1 MVYDC
6 FPFMSEND
14 LLEIRINQHWNVVDK
29 FIVVESTQSHTGLE
43 KPLNLDV
50 SRFSKYSEKLIYAPL
65 VSLDRICESKPHLL
79 DPDFHSHRQNVHQ
92 IGFTEEED
100 MNNSETWKRD
110 NVQGNYFIEILKNI
124 GAKDD
129 DIVFASSLDE
139 ILKEDAFRAGID
151 IVSNESSNLKPESPS
166 DHLDYLKI
174 DNWYK
179 YKDIRTPAI
188 IGFKLQWYLCKL
200 NFKMK
205 MNVAMGNLTKFLTY
219 KRIPS
224 TTLRHM
230 AISTHAPVGTD
241 EDPAGWHFYFFD
253 SSLSGSGVKEKFM
266 NWAHADDFVNRCAD
280 TGEVVKAKDMNPKDL
295 VKRLFYQH
303 DCDLVELKKE
313 THPSYLIEN
322 IDKYRHLLAY

>member
-50 SRFSKYSEKLIYAPL
+50 ARFSKYSKKLIYVPL
-65 VSLDRICESKPHLL
+65 GSLDRLCESKPYLL
-79 DPDFHSHRQNVHQ
+79 DPHFHSHRRNVRKR
-92 IGFTEEED
+92 GFTEEQARE
-100 MNNSETWKRD
+100 NTETWKRD
-110 NVQGNYFIEILKNI
+110 NVQGNYFIEILSNL

-129 DIVFASSLDE
+129 DIVFSSSLDE

-151 IVSNESSNLKPESPS
+151 VISNEGNDLKPQSPP
-166 DHLDYLKI
+166 DHVNHLKI
-174 DNWYK
+174 DRWDK

-188 IGFKLQWYLCKL
+188 LGFRLQWYLCKL
-200 NFKMK
+200 NCKMK
-205 MNVAMGNLTKFLTY
+205 LNIPMANLTKFLTY
-219 KRIPS
+219 KKIPS

-230 AISTHAPVGTD
+230 AIATHRPLGTD

-253 SSLSGSGVKEKFM
+253 PSLDGSGVKEKFL
-266 NWAHADDFVNRCAD
+266 NWAHSDDFLATNNE
-280 TGEVVKAKDMNPKDL
+280 TGEIVKTEDMDPKDL
-295 VKRLFYQH
+295 VKTLFNDHQPQIVA
-303 DCDLVELKKE
+303 LEKE
-313 THPSYLIEN
+313 THPSYVIEN
-322 IDKYRHLLAY
+322 IDKFKHLLYY